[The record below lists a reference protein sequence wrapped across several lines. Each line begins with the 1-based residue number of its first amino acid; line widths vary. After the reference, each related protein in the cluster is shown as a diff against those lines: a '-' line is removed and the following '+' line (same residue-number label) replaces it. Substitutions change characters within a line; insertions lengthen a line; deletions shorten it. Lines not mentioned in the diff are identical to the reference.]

1 MVVNGQIINTIKVIW
16 SHWSF
21 YLLLTILTKWKK
33 EKEAQNVTYFYLLS
47 LVDIILAVKMLESN
61 VELQLQQT
69 AMLLTNLLRW
79 QQCDK
84 TALHDTW
91 GGASRYEQE
100 LLVSCRQW
108 RWTFGQT
115 RSWRGWDGEG
125 WRPNTIAPKENEIP
139 WQNFSL
145 FCDLFSLSL
154 SFLAYKQYLPAQ
166 SLPPSYTHCLP
177 FFSFHTHCLTLL
189 TLYLSHSL

>member
-1 MVVNGQIINTIKVIW
+1 MVVNGQIMNTIKVIW

-154 SFLAYKQYLPAQ
+154 SLSLFSHTSNIFQLNRYLHLTHTVCLS
-166 SLPPSYTHCLP
+166 SLSTH
-177 FFSFHTHCLTLL
+177 TV
-189 TLYLSHSL
+189 

>member
-1 MVVNGQIINTIKVIW
+1 MVVNGQIMNTIKVIW
-16 SHWSF
+16 SHWPF
-21 YLLLTILTKWKK
+21 YLLLTILTNWKK

-154 SFLAYKQYLPAQ
+154 SLFSHTSNIFQLNRYLHLTHTVCLS
-166 SLPPSYTHCLP
+166 SLSTH
-177 FFSFHTHCLTLL
+177 TV
-189 TLYLSHSL
+189 